1 MEPHPD
7 TPSNRLASE
16 SSPYLLQHAHNP
28 VDWYPWRDEA
38 FAAAAQQ
45 DKPIFLSIG
54 YSTCHWCHVMAH
66 ESFENAEVAALLNE
80 TFINIKLDREERP
93 DIDSVYMGVCQA
105 LTGSGGWPLTIIM
118 TPDKKPFFAATYI
131 PREARFGR
139 PGMLEL
145 IPRIAEL
152 WGTQRDRLLS
162 SAEEIAEAMQTV
174 TPADAGRDIGRPV
187 LERACTQLQ
196 TRYDPR
202 HGGFSDAP
210 KFPTPHTLMFLLR
223 HYSRSREQKAL
234 AMVEKTLL
242 EMADG
247 GIHDQLGSGFHRY
260 STDERWLV
268 PHFEKML
275 YDQAMLTMAY
285 TEAWQATGETRYRE
299 VAEQVIEYVLRDMT
313 SPEGGFYSAQD
324 ADSEGEEGKF
334 YVWTQQQIREVL
346 DPAEADLVTAA
357 YNVRPEGNFADEAT
371 GIRTGA
377 NILHLSRAP
386 KELAHAAGLPLD
398 EWTARLEIARAKLLE
413 ARGQRVR
420 PGLDDKILVS
430 WNGLMIAALAKAAF
444 AFENPDYA
452 AAAARCVEFILT
464 RMRDERGL
472 LLHRY
477 RAGEA
482 GINAHLDDYAFLI
495 WGLLELY
502 GATFEPRHLAATIE
516 LNERLM
522 AHFHDAE
529 GGGFFFTAD
538 DAEELLVREKLI
550 YDGAMP
556 SGNSVQM
563 LNLLRLGRITGQV
576 EYEQAAHELARTFSE
591 PVEVS
596 PAAHCM
602 LLCAVDFALGPT
614 QEIVIVGETTAE
626 DTQAML
632 APLRSAF
639 VPAAVF
645 LLKSP
650 GGETP
655 SMSEIAP
662 FTANYTAVGGR
673 ATAYVCTNT
682 TCEMPTT
689 DIVRFCEQLNLPAP

>member
-1 MEPHPD
+1 MQLRPD
-7 TPSNRLASE
+7 TAPNRLASE

-28 VDWYPWRDEA
+28 VDWYPWGDEA

-66 ESFENAEVAALLNE
+66 ESFEDAEVAALLNA
-80 TFINIKLDREERP
+80 TFINMKLDREERP

-152 WGTQRDRLLS
+152 WGTQRGRLLS
-162 SAEEIAEAMQTV
+162 SAEEITEAMQTV
-174 TPADAGRDIGRPV
+174 TPSDAGRDIGRPV
-187 LERACTQLQ
+187 LDRANTQLQ

-223 HYSRSREQKAL
+223 HYSRAREQKAL
-234 AMVEKTLL
+234 EMVEKTLL
-242 EMADG
+242 KMADG

-260 STDERWLV
+260 STDDRWLV

-285 TEAWQATGETRYRE
+285 TEAWQATGQTRYRE
-299 VAEQVIEYVLRDMT
+299 VVEQVIEYVLRDMT
-313 SPEGGFYSAQD
+313 SPEGGFYSAED

-334 YVWTQQQIREVL
+334 YVWTQEQIRGVL
-346 DPAEADLVTAA
+346 DRAEADLVTAA
-357 YNVRPEGNFADEAT
+357 YNVRSEGNFADEAT
-371 GIRTGA
+371 GVRTGA
-377 NILHLSRAP
+377 NILHLSRSP
-386 KELAHAAGLPLD
+386 EELAHAAGLPLD
-398 EWTARLEIARAKLLE
+398 EWSARLGIARGKLLE
-413 ARGQRVR
+413 ARGRRVR

-430 WNGLMIAALAKAAF
+430 WNGLMIAALAKAAL
-444 AFENPDYA
+444 AFDNPGYA
-452 AAAARCVEFILT
+452 AAATRCVDFILA
-464 RMRDERGL
+464 RMRGEGGR

-482 GINAHLDDYAFLI
+482 GIAAHLDDYAFVI

-502 GATFEPRHLAATIE
+502 GATFEPRHLAAAIE
-516 LNERLM
+516 LNDRLM
-522 AHFHDAE
+522 AHFHDADS
-529 GGGFFFTAD
+529 GGFFFTAD
-538 DAEELLVREKLI
+538 DAEQLLTREKLI

-563 LNLLRLGRITGQV
+563 LNLLRLGRITGQAV
-576 EYEQAAHELARTFSE
+576 YEQAAHELARAFSG
-591 PVEVS
+591 PVDLS

-602 LLCAVDFALGPT
+602 LLCALDFALGPT
-614 QEIVIVGETTAE
+614 QEVVIVGETTAE

-639 VPAAVF
+639 VPAVVV

-650 GGETP
+650 AAETP
-655 SMSEIAP
+655 PIAEIAP
-662 FTANYTAVGGR
+662 FTADYAPVSGR
-673 ATAYVCTNT
+673 ATAYVWTNN

-689 DIVRFCEQLNLPAP
+689 DVVRFREQLNLPAP

>member
-1 MEPHPD
+1 MEPRPD
-7 TPSNRLASE
+7 AAPNRLARE

-28 VDWYPWRDEA
+28 VDWYPWGDEA
-38 FAAAAQQ
+38 FAAAVEQ

-66 ESFENAEVAALLNE
+66 ESFEDTEVAALLNE

-118 TPDKKPFFAATYI
+118 TPEKKPFFAATYI

-162 SAEEIAEAMQTV
+162 SADEITEAMQTV
-174 TPADAGRDIGRPV
+174 APADAGRDIGRPV
-187 LERACTQLQ
+187 LERGCTQLQ

-210 KFPTPHTLMFLLR
+210 KFPTPHTMMFLLR
-223 HYSRSREQKAL
+223 HWSRTGEQKAL
-234 AMVEKTLL
+234 EMVEKTLL

-313 SPEGGFYSAQD
+313 SPEGGFYSAED

-334 YVWTQQQIREVL
+334 YVWTQEQIREVL
-346 DPAEADLVTAA
+346 DPAEVDLVTAA
-357 YNVRPEGNFADEAT
+357 YTVRAEGNFADEAT
-371 GIRTGA
+371 GVRTGA
-377 NILHLSRAP
+377 NILHLTRSP
-386 KELAHAAGLPLD
+386 DKLAAEAGVPVD
-398 EWTARLEIARAKLLE
+398 EWRSRLAQARAKLLE
-413 ARGQRVR
+413 ARGRRVR

-430 WNGLMIAALAKAAF
+430 WNGLMVAALAKAAF
-444 AFENPDYA
+444 AFDNPGCA
-452 AAAARCVEFILT
+452 ATAARCVEFALG
-464 RMRDERGL
+464 RMRDERGR

-482 GINAHLDDYAFLI
+482 GIAAHLDDYAFLI

-502 GATFEPRHLAATIE
+502 GATFEPRHLAAAIE
-516 LNERLM
+516 LNDRLM
-522 AHFHDAE
+522 AHFHDADS
-529 GGGFFFTAD
+529 GGFFFTAD
-538 DAEELLVREKLI
+538 DAEQLLTREKLI

-563 LNLLRLGRITGQV
+563 LNLLRLGRITGQA
-576 EYEQAAHELARTFSE
+576 EYEQVAHRLARAFSE
-591 PVEVS
+591 PVDVS

-602 LLCAVDFALGPT
+602 LLCAVDFALGLT
-614 QEIVIVGETTAE
+614 QEVVIAGDPAAE

-639 VPAAVF
+639 VPAAVV

-655 SMSEIAP
+655 PMSEIAP
-662 FTANYTAVGGR
+662 FTADYAPVSGR
-673 ATAYVCTNT
+673 ATAYVCTNN

-689 DIVRFCEQLNLPAP
+689 DVVRFREQLNLPAP